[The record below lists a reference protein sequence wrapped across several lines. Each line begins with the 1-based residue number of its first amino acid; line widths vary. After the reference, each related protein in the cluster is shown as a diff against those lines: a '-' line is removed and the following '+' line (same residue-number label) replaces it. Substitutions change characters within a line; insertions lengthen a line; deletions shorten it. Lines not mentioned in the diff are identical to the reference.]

1 MQRVTLGH
9 VLQRADLVHHLP
21 PYRMPGIIA
30 GQPGPLRPQRGIE
43 LRLGSMQPDEMRSH
57 MPEISFVH
65 EHTCLASRPAM
76 EQLNARKTGGVPPL
90 DLRAGAQ

>member
-30 GQPGPLRPQRGIE
+30 GQPGPLGPKRGIE
-43 LRLGSMQPDEMRSH
+43 LRLFAMQPDQVLGH
-57 MPEISFVH
+57 MPEISLIH
-65 EHTCLASRPAM
+65 EYTCLRH
-76 EQLNARKTGGVPPL
+76 LF
-90 DLRAGAQ
+90 RAVFGRTV